1 MFWVTKRICLSLQ
14 RRDRDTVLHGR
25 ETGTIVRTPDGK
37 YFERHET
44 SAELT
49 PEQWILVQHEPV
61 APIQI
66 ESNVDENGVERKAHR
81 KDRRR
86 ARWSRFYF
94 ADAVN
99 PVTPAEFAA
108 AQHHGAEHEAIE
120 PSASGG
126 ARPIEADAAEKQSAE
141 VESGEPAG
149 LH

>member
-1 MFWVTKRICLSLQ
+1 M
-14 RRDRDTVLHGR
+14 
-25 ETGTIVRTPDGK
+25 
-37 YFERHET
+37 
-44 SAELT
+44 
-49 PEQWILVQHEPV
+49 QHEPV

-66 ESNVDENGVERKAHR
+66 EAERRRERRRRARRSR

-86 ARWSRFYF
+86 ARFSRFYF

-99 PVTPAEFAA
+99 PVTPAELAA

-126 ARPIEADAAEKQSAE
+126 ALPIEADAAEKRDE

-149 LH
+149 RH

>member
-1 MFWVTKRICLSLQ
+1 VTKRICLSLQ

-25 ETGTIVRTPDGK
+25 ETGTIIRTPDGK
-37 YFERHET
+37 FFERHET

-61 APIQI
+61 APFQI
-66 ESNVDENGVERKAHR
+66 EANVDENGVERKAHR

-86 ARWSRFYF
+86 AWFSRFYF

-99 PVTPAEFAA
+99 PVTPAELAA

-120 PSASGG
+120 PSAPGG
-126 ARPIEADAAEKQSAE
+126 ARPIEADAAQKQAAE

-149 LH
+149 RL